1 MAVDQLSEIT
11 EQSSKEDVAA
21 YAEQV
26 TKEVEEERA
35 GEQKSDAQITSEQA
49 GKPANNETPAETE
62 SGSQT
67 AGVDTDES
75 EDTAEVKDQSEDPG
89 NEGASWLD
97 DDLKAEIAAYGIGES
112 ELADFASRDEVYR
125 ALRLFD
131 KSALDAG
138 RKALA
143 ESASEG
149 DKSQTRNAKGQFGKK
164 SEPKADQSPDTG
176 KKDGEYE
183 ITLANEEL
191 WDEDIA
197 KGVKEVASGLRD
209 HLVGRF
215 ESRFAE
221 LEAQLAEA
229 SSSFAEAE
237 SLAEEQRFDTAIDAL
252 DMQKFFG
259 ATGKETSDQLKKRE
273 DVLAQAKVIQAGY
286 RSFGR
291 DVEVDAL
298 VSRVAPMVFSSEFDN
313 RKLKARTRKISKQSN
328 GRQGGGAT
336 RPQDPRGDPRDEAD
350 KLYREM
356 DRN

>member
-1 MAVDQLSEIT
+1 MPVDEIT
-11 EQSSKEDVAA
+11 EQSSKEDVTA

-26 TKEVEEERA
+26 VTEVEEERA
-35 GEQKSDAQITSEQA
+35 GEQKSDAQITSEHA
-49 GKPANNETPAETE
+49 GKPAQDETPAETE

-75 EDTAEVKDQSEDPG
+75 EDTAEVEDQGEDTG
-89 NEGASWLD
+89 DKGVSWLD
-97 DDLKAEIAAYGIGES
+97 DGLKAEMAAIGIEES
-112 ELADFASRDEVYR
+112 ELADFASRDEFYR

-143 ESASEG
+143 ESEDNKG
-149 DKSQTRNAKGQFGKK
+149 QTRDAKGKFRKAP
-164 SEPKADQSPDTG
+164 EPKVDQPPDTG
-176 KKDGEYE
+176 TKDGKYE

-197 KGVKEVASGLRD
+197 TGVKEVASGLRD
-209 HLVGRF
+209 HF
-215 ESRFAE
+215 ESRFAA
-221 LEAQLAEA
+221 LEAQLAESRA
-229 SSSFAEAE
+229 SFAEAE

-252 DMQKFFG
+252 DMQKLFG

-298 VSRVAPMVFSSEFDN
+298 VSRVAPMVFSSEFDK
-313 RKLKARTRKISKQSN
+313 RKLKARTREISKQSN

-336 RPQDPRGDPRDEAD
+336 RPQDPREDPRTEAD
-350 KLYREM
+350 RLYKEM